1 LILSKSNLVKRN
13 RNASRKAAYIEK
25 MANEHGPSDLNKEDP
40 LESLLDD
47 ETDEEFGLPRF
58 QEHFADSLTPAV
70 LKDWSAKDF
79 ASIYVR
85 FRPHLERHAK
95 RFLVNPSQV
104 EEVVQDAFLYLMT
117 TLPELDS
124 ELGVLKFL
132 KWKTRLLALDVIRAN
147 SRVSIAPLH
156 EQREFEADI
165 PEMGQE
171 LERADDAAIVSLA
184 LAKLQ
189 PRHREALIAT
199 LYEEKSVEV
208 VSAQMGLGENA
219 FRQLLFRSRS
229 AFKKALI
236 GEAETA
242 GLSMSEVLSIAARK
256 AAAESGK
263 LASVAGAFL
272 LVLALS
278 FGVIPNLTS
287 SVSEENISLPQ
298 PVASQSQD
306 FDSFNPEGGSQL
318 SSELEEGTF
327 ADPGPGGMEG
337 FLEPATSETL
347 SSATGTPSETQL
359 VPQATENIVLA
370 EAGSESAD
378 PEPEESAARVLAVGN
393 LRQTMGSSAATQLA
407 SLQGTALLLSSN
419 GPQGSLKI
427 DTGSGLSGVIHYD
440 LLSES
445 GINQAWF
452 TLTVD
457 RKEFISVPKVT
468 FSQKT
473 LNQDGT
479 TTLSYIATDLLIG
492 DKTGEY
498 DFIAINDTVVSRS
511 AMRVNIVFDADGSL
525 VKSSL
530 SVTPRT

>member
-1 LILSKSNLVKRN
+1 M
-13 RNASRKAAYIEK
+13 AYFDD
-25 MANEHGPSDLNKEDP
+25 STDLDKEDP
-40 LESLLDD
+40 LESLLDQ

-58 QEHFADSLTPAV
+58 REHFADSITPAV

-156 EQREFEADI
+156 EQREFKADI

-184 LAKLQ
+184 MAKLQ

-199 LYEEKSVEV
+199 LYEEKSAET
-208 VSAQMGLGENA
+208 VSAQMGLSENA

-236 GEAETA
+236 GEAEVS
-242 GLSMSEVLSIAARK
+242 GLSVSEVLSVAARK

-278 FGVIPNLTS
+278 FGVIPNLAS
-287 SVSEENISLPQ
+287 NLSEETVSLPQ
-298 PVASQSQD
+298 VASAENQGIKPSSRVPAEGNSESEPNTLDESQPVD
-306 FDSFNPEGGSQL
+306 AGTLPEPIIAQ
-318 SSELEEGTF
+318 
-327 ADPGPGGMEG
+327 
-337 FLEPATSETL
+337 TL
-347 SSATGTPSETQL
+347 ISETQIPSEGET
-359 VPQATENIVLA
+359 VRANQDAVSTETVSQPA
-370 EAGSESAD
+370 ESQT
-378 PEPEESAARVLAVGN
+378 EESAARVLAASN
-393 LRQTMGSSAATQLA
+393 LRQAMGSSAAVKLA
-407 SLQGTALLLSSN
+407 SLRGTALLMDDYGLR
-419 GPQGSLKI
+419 GSLKI
-427 DTGSGLSGVIHYD
+427 DTGSGLTGSIDYD
-440 LLSES
+440 LYSET
-445 GINQAWF
+445 GIDRAWF
-452 TLTVD
+452 TIVVD
-457 RKEFISVPKVT
+457 GQEFISAPRVA
-468 FSQKT
+468 FAQKT
-473 LNQDGT
+473 LNQNGT

-492 DKTGEY
+492 DKSGDY
-498 DFIAINDTVVSRS
+498 DFVAINDTVVSRS
-511 AMRVNIVFDADGSL
+511 ALRATLVFGSEGSL
-525 VKSSL
+525 IESSISL
-530 SVTPRT
+530 TPRT